1 MRKYQRAD
9 TIYIRL
15 IIKKEE
21 KGRDWEYDRRNISMV
36 ICDADIPY
44 LYLVET
50 AIFVSLLIFV
60 IFA

>member
-36 ICDADIPY
+36 ICDADIP
-44 LYLVET
+44 
-50 AIFVSLLIFV
+50 
-60 IFA
+60 